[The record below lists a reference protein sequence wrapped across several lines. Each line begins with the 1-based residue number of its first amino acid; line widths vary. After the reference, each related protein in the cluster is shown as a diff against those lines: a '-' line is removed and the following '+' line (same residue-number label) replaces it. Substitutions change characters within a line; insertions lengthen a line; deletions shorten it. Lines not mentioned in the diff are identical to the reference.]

1 MTGARTR
8 DSRDCI
14 VLKELAPSRISIKE
28 LSKRVWKE
36 IDVDNVPGLAA
47 QTSYYFVLALFP
59 FRASG
64 RSPSPRSGAETP
76 EGDSE

>member
-59 FRASG
+59 FLIFVAAFWEASL
-64 RSPSPRSGAETP
+64 SPTSGTK
-76 EGDSE
+76 S